1 METNRKY
8 HNMGEIYVDLQ
19 KMVQAIQLSSP
30 TATASE
36 MDTLTGQVLL
46 HLSEARNLTA
56 RIYADAMLIERETG
70 YNVPQ
75 EKEKEKE
82 KE

>member
-1 METNRKY
+1 MADCNRKY

-30 TATASE
+30 TASE

-46 HLSEARNLTA
+46 HLSEARSLTA

-75 EKEKEKE
+75 EKEKE
-82 KE
+82 